1 MNAALVR
8 VFVRL
13 VVCQS
18 ALERPL
24 FTYTD
29 LSRGGTVCVGVEAGA
44 QQVFGFPWLTPKP
57 FFFIFSQG
65 LVGRWKCVCVCVC
78 TLEHRHRCVGIMIFM
93 SPEQSRRGG
102 SEGSEW
108 EESG

>member
-57 FFFIFSQG
+57 FFFFSQG
-65 LVGRWKCVCVCVC
+65 LVGCWKCVCVRIRAPAPVC
-78 TLEHRHRCVGIMIFM
+78 GHYDLYEPGTIK
-93 SPEQSRRGG
+93 
-102 SEGSEW
+102 EGRK
-108 EESG
+108 

>member
-1 MNAALVR
+1 MNAALIR

-44 QQVFGFPWLTPKP
+44 QRVFGFPWLTPKL
-57 FFFIFSQG
+57 FFRRGWWDAGS
-65 LVGRWKCVCVCVC
+65 VCVCGGGA
-78 TLEHRHRCVGIMIFM
+78 LEHRHRCVGIMIFM

>member
-1 MNAALVR
+1 MNAALIR

-29 LSRGGTVCVGVEAGA
+29 LSRGGAVCVGVEAGA
-44 QQVFGFPWLTPKP
+44 QQVFGFPWLTPKL
-57 FFFIFSQG
+57 FFG
-65 LVGRWKCVCVCVC
+65 GVGGTMEVCVCVW
-78 TLEHRHRCVGIMIFM
+78 
-93 SPEQSRRGG
+93 GG
-102 SEGSEW
+102 ERIRAPAPVCGHYDLYEPGTIKEGRK
-108 EESG
+108 

>member
-1 MNAALVR
+1 MNAALIR

-44 QQVFGFPWLTPKP
+44 QQVFGFPWLTPKL
-57 FFFIFSQG
+57 FFSEG
-65 LVGRWKCVCVCVC
+65 LVERWKCVWWGGA
-78 TLEHRHRCVGIMIFM
+78 LEHRHRCVGIMIFM